1 MKIKFITKVHV
12 NLKIFNTGLNIWLER
27 AIPKIFNSGSNISR
41 PRWMLNTFEITSHPK
56 CIFKLSSSEEN
67 LEKKVYKGF
76 LFFFLNIYNEPW
88 PFKIPLVT
96 LSGFMFFHQYKLTW
110 QGTFKSVI
118 TLNSIIT
125 SINVIEKLL
134 FVVQG
139 CNTRNLNSV
148 KTQISE
154 SELILINSHIS
165 IIYNILNY
173 GLNNSTTDMSTST
186 TYSNYKT

>member
-1 MKIKFITKVHV
+1 MPFPKSLILGRTSLDRGECRILSKSLPTQNAFSNYLLQRKIWKKKFTKV
-12 NLKIFNTGLNIWLER
+12 F
-27 AIPKIFNSGSNISR
+27 
-41 PRWMLNTFEITSHPK
+41 
-56 CIFKLSSSEEN
+56 C
-67 LEKKVYKGF
+67 
-76 LFFFLNIYNEPW
+76 FFFLNIYNEPW

-165 IIYNILNY
+165 IINNILNY

>member
-1 MKIKFITKVHV
+1 M
-12 NLKIFNTGLNIWLER
+12 
-27 AIPKIFNSGSNISR
+27 
-41 PRWMLNTFEITSHPK
+41 
-56 CIFKLSSSEEN
+56 
-67 LEKKVYKGF
+67 EKKVYKGF

-110 QGTFKSVI
+110 KGTFKSVI

-165 IIYNILNY
+165 IIYNLLNY
-173 GLNNSTTDMSTST
+173 GFNNSTTDMSTST